1 VLEALEELGR
11 ADLVEHLPNAKL
23 HPEPQY
29 EDFEPQY
36 PYYGRESASLYK
48 IRIRALHTCEQQSPH
63 AVLPRQRRFQIEIFL
78 ECSRELRQV

>member
-48 IRIRALHTCEQQSPH
+48 IRIRA
-63 AVLPRQRRFQIEIFL
+63 
-78 ECSRELRQV
+78 

>member
-36 PYYGRESASLYK
+36 PYYGRESASLYR
-48 IRIRALHTCEQQSPH
+48 IRIRA
-63 AVLPRQRRFQIEIFL
+63 
-78 ECSRELRQV
+78 